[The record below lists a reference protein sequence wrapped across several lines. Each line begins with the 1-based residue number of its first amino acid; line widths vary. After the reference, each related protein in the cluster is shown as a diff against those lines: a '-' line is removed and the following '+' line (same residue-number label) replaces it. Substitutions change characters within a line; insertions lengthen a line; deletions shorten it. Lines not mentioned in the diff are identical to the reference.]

1 MGYSNLF
8 SHVLKQH
15 PDYVTTL
22 ANSGFNS
29 GTLVVFIDQ
38 KSQTVYC
45 WLDFVTERSRLASV
59 RLSLSNSV
67 SWSFHSDH
75 YVAVF
80 AVFEHDQRSEKVI
93 LALAPIADDGVEDQ
107 TAESHVAFL
116 AGIQPFFKR
125 DISSIIYLVGDNCS
139 VNTRQKTN
147 LRPVLRQA
155 TRWGST
161 FQMLERYIDLRDAL
175 DMDDDDIV
183 SLMPTRRQ
191 DNRVRALR
199 DQLRDFQSATMK
211 LQEDSTTLLDVRDIF
226 VALVEKHPV
235 VDKYLAADAAIV
247 KDPDFEAACVLA
259 LADKTEELTE
269 DQQLMLSP
277 FETVAA
283 ATATPSPGGRPQGG
297 PVGEVEPAHGAEEVW
312 RGTPHPSNF

>member
-45 WLDFVTERSRLASV
+45 WLDFVTECNLHFRSANTRLWIM

-139 VNTRQKTN
+139 VNTRLADLLQVSFIGCASHRLN
-147 LRPVLRQA
+147 LVVNVYLSDYEP
-155 TRWGST
+155 
-161 FQMLERYIDLRDAL
+161 
-175 DMDDDDIV
+175 
-183 SLMPTRRQ
+183 
-191 DNRVRALR
+191 
-199 DQLRDFQSATMK
+199 
-211 LQEDSTTLLDVRDIF
+211 LLDQM
-226 VALVEKHPV
+226 
-235 VDKYLAADAAIV
+235 
-247 KDPDFEAACVLA
+247 
-259 LADKTEELTE
+259 
-269 DQQLMLSP
+269 QQLMRSC
-277 FETVAA
+277 ED
-283 ATATPSPGGRPQGG
+283 
-297 PVGEVEPAHGAEEVW
+297 
-312 RGTPHPSNF
+312 

>member
-45 WLDFVTERSRLASV
+45 WLDFVTD
-59 RLSLSNSV
+59 
-67 SWSFHSDH
+67 FHSDH

-139 VNTRQKTN
+139 VNTRLADLLQVSFIGCASHRLN
-147 LRPVLRQA
+147 LVVNVYLSDYEP
-155 TRWGST
+155 
-161 FQMLERYIDLRDAL
+161 
-175 DMDDDDIV
+175 
-183 SLMPTRRQ
+183 
-191 DNRVRALR
+191 
-199 DQLRDFQSATMK
+199 
-211 LQEDSTTLLDVRDIF
+211 LLDQM
-226 VALVEKHPV
+226 
-235 VDKYLAADAAIV
+235 
-247 KDPDFEAACVLA
+247 
-259 LADKTEELTE
+259 
-269 DQQLMLSP
+269 QQLMRSC
-277 FETVAA
+277 ED
-283 ATATPSPGGRPQGG
+283 
-297 PVGEVEPAHGAEEVW
+297 
-312 RGTPHPSNF
+312 

>member
-59 RLSLSNSV
+59 RSSLSNSV
-67 SWSFHSDH
+67 SWSFHSEH

-116 AGIQPFFKR
+116 TGILPFFKR

-139 VNTRQKTN
+139 VNTRLADLLQVSFIGCASHRLN
-147 LRPVLRQA
+147 LAVNVYLSDYEP
-155 TRWGST
+155 
-161 FQMLERYIDLRDAL
+161 
-175 DMDDDDIV
+175 
-183 SLMPTRRQ
+183 
-191 DNRVRALR
+191 
-199 DQLRDFQSATMK
+199 
-211 LQEDSTTLLDVRDIF
+211 LLDQM
-226 VALVEKHPV
+226 
-235 VDKYLAADAAIV
+235 
-247 KDPDFEAACVLA
+247 
-259 LADKTEELTE
+259 
-269 DQQLMLSP
+269 QQLMRSC
-277 FETVAA
+277 ED
-283 ATATPSPGGRPQGG
+283 
-297 PVGEVEPAHGAEEVW
+297 
-312 RGTPHPSNF
+312 